1 MGCETERERREEW
14 RAKRLTRERVFK
26 IQIVVLN

>member
-14 RAKRLTRERVFK
+14 RAKRLTRESVQNTNSSIK
-26 IQIVVLN
+26 